1 MHRQSC
7 KITLEDTILKISPQL
22 HGHLAAV
29 PTRLAKPHTL
39 IFVFLWGNLP
49 QEETVLLPTYRLA
62 PLKKHIFL
70 SRMTWKVLGNRTQV
84 AYCVRAHTPWQ
95 TYKEAY
101 GSTLAFACIVREFCA
116 ISPFCLRK
124 VFLLADIF
132 QSLCPLSSPLT
143 YLPVLPPHPCLSFS
157 ISFLGHLV
165 NLFSDMPNSCN
176 VSPCLVSPLVLSSDR
191 TSTVSYVHHII
202 LLPKNL
208 TCTDWTTQS
217 RVQVAST
224 PPQVHTSAVL
234 VCTYFSWSPLSRAW
248 LSWEGVW
255 PVDLPGAV
263 GKQADGLQWWLN
275 HLLGASEG

>member
-1 MHRQSC
+1 M
-7 KITLEDTILKISPQL
+7 
-22 HGHLAAV
+22 
-29 PTRLAKPHTL
+29 
-39 IFVFLWGNLP
+39 
-49 QEETVLLPTYRLA
+49 
-62 PLKKHIFL
+62 
-70 SRMTWKVLGNRTQV
+70 LGNRTQV

-101 GSTLAFACIVREFCA
+101 GSTLAFVCIVREFCA

-143 YLPVLPPHPCLSFS
+143 YLPVLPPPHPCLSFS

-165 NLFSDMPNSCN
+165 NLFSDMPNSCS

-224 PPQVHTSAVL
+224 HLPRCTHLQSSWHTVWDAHICSLPGTPSETHTSAVL

-255 PVDLPGAV
+255 PVDLPGAA
-263 GKQADGLQWWLN
+263 GKQAGGLQWWLN
-275 HLLGASEG
+275 HLLGAREG